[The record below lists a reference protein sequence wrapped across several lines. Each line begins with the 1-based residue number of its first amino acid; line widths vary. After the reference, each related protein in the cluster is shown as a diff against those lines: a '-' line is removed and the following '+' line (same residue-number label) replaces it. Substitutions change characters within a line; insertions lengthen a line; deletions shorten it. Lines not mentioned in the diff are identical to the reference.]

1 MASLNSIKDLTPA
14 ARASREERHS
24 RQIASACMQ
33 CLVVAPTDDRR
44 QMIRDA
50 AQTQAWD
57 VTVCSNSTEFL
68 RCVFRQKVAL
78 IVIDLPRD
86 ESGEYRQMRNAAEDA
101 VRLSDA
107 LLLVSGAGAS
117 ADEEIWARSLGV
129 WSYLPHA
136 DCEHGFQHVLSAAQD
151 AIGRRE
157 QLQSAAPT

>member
-1 MASLNSIKDLTPA
+1 MASLNSIKNLTPVT
-14 ARASREERHS
+14 RTSREEHHS
-24 RQIASACMQ
+24 RQTASACMQ
-33 CLVVAPTDDRR
+33 CLVVAPTAGRR
-44 QMIRDA
+44 QMIHDA
-50 AQTQAWD
+50 AQTEAWD
-57 VTVCSNSTEFL
+57 ATVCSNSTEFL

-78 IVIDLPRD
+78 IVVDLPRG

-136 DCEHGFQHVLSAAQD
+136 DCEQGFQHVLRAAQD

-157 QLQSAAPT
+157 QLQPAPPP